1 MKLTRTTLMI
11 VGTAGVLLV
20 VVIGLPNKD
29 SQEAQ
34 EAPPLASGDSEMSQ
48 AAHLSTGHSS
58 AAQLQAQRARSEALI
73 WERDPFEQILT
84 PAADPLQ
91 TKPAPPQIEPDPP
104 ELVSLPHLSGIAIV
118 DGRPIALLDGE
129 LAQTGDQLPSGY
141 IVQAIDRRTV
151 TLSNDQQIETLV
163 LGTDR

>member
-1 MKLTRTTLMI
+1 MKLTRTTCMI

-48 AAHLSTGHSS
+48 AAYLSTGHSS

-73 WERDPFEQILT
+73 WERNPFELILT
-84 PAADPLQ
+84 PAADPIQ
-91 TKPAPPQIEPDPP
+91 TKPEPDPVPPQIEPDPP
-104 ELVSLPHLSGIAIV
+104 ELVPLPHLSGIAIV

-141 IVQAIDRRTV
+141 IVQAIDSRTV
-151 TLSNDQQIETLV
+151 TLSKDQQIETLV
-163 LGTDR
+163 L